1 MDRPRRFYHPTG
13 VALDPRDGS
22 SLLVTDQSNFV
33 IRRVTARGDV
43 TTVAGRPCVP
53 GALNGPVASATLY
66 NPSGIAAARDGTIFV
81 SEVRREGAV
90 RRTTSERASN
100 ERAIDERAT
109 SEEATSEQATSEQ
122 ATSDERASDEPR
134 ATIERVVRSRL
145 PATRTRTRQCDK
157 EKGARSQRGRMAVQ
171 RVKEQRAT
179 VRDRGSATAA
189 APVSRSLG
197 LSERTGCSP
206 CHTPPAACS
215 E

>member
-1 MDRPRRFYHPTG
+1 VDRPRRFYHPTG

-100 ERAIDERAT
+100 ERASDERAT
-109 SEEATSEQATSEQ
+109 REQATSEQ

-197 LSERTGCSP
+197 LSERAGCSP